1 MIRLNDILEEVSLY
15 IPDGDLDL
23 IKKAYIFS
31 ARAHKGQIR
40 LSGEPYLSHPLE
52 VAGIL
57 AKLKL
62 DVITISAGLLHD
74 TIEDTLTTYDELQKY
89 FGEEIAMLVDGVT
102 KIGKMS
108 FHSRHE
114 EQAENF
120 RKMIL
125 AMAKDIR
132 VILIKLADRL
142 HNMRTLEFMDKEK
155 QELIAQETLD
165 IYAPLAHR
173 VGIFS
178 IKGELEDLSLRFLK
192 PDVYY
197 DLAKKV
203 MEKKK
208 EREKFIEEAKKIIS
222 LKLEEYGIKAE
233 ITGRPKH
240 FYSIYQKMATQNLDF
255 DQVYDLLALR
265 IIVNTVR
272 ECYEVLGIIHSLWKP
287 IPGRIKDYIAIPKA
301 NMYQSLH
308 TTVVGPYGKRLEI
321 QIRTEDM
328 HRVAEYGIAAHWKY
342 KEGKVTDSRDE
353 ARFTWLRQ
361 LLEWQRELKDPAQF
375 METLK
380 VDLFPEEVFVFTPK
394 GDVKALPRGST
405 PIDFAY
411 AIHTELGHHCQGA
424 KVNGRIVPL
433 KYELKS
439 GDMVEIIASP
449 TAKPSKD
456 WLKIVKTSR
465 AKTRI
470 RQFINQEER
479 ERGRELGKGL
489 LEKELR
495 RYGSSISKF
504 QKEDLDRVV
513 KEFSFKSFDDLI
525 IYIGYGKIS
534 AHQVAKRLVPPEKLK
549 EVLKQEDFIKK
560 GGRIHAAEACPIK
573 IRDIDDVLVRFA
585 KCCSP
590 LPGDSIVGFITRG
603 RGVTVHN
610 AYCSRVL
617 ESDPERRVEVEW
629 DEKLKMIRSVKVKVV
644 CMDRPGLLAELSKAI
659 SSQNVNIRSAQ
670 IKTLEDK
677 KAVNY
682 FELDV
687 ENLQHLNAVIKSLE
701 KIKEVIH
708 VERVLS

>member
-1 MIRLNDILEEVSLY
+1 MIRLNEILEEVSTY
-15 IPDGDLDL
+15 IPEGDFDL
-23 IKKAYIFS
+23 IRKAYIFS
-31 ARAHKGQIR
+31 AKAHKGQVR

-62 DVITISAGLLHD
+62 DIITIAAGLLHD
-74 TIEDTLTTYDELQKY
+74 TIEDTLTTYDELKEY

-102 KIGKMS
+102 KIGRMS

-155 QELIAQETLD
+155 QELIAKETLD

-173 VGIFS
+173 LGIFS
-178 IKGELEDLSLRFLK
+178 IKSELEDLSLRFLK

-197 DLAKKV
+197 DLARKV
-203 MEKKK
+203 MEKKR

-222 LKLEEYGIKAE
+222 AKLEEYGIKAE

-240 FYSIYQKMATQNLDF
+240 FYSIYQKMVSQNLDF

-361 LLEWQRELKDPAQF
+361 LLEWQRELKDPNQF

-411 AIHTELGHHCQGA
+411 AIHTELGHRCHGA

-439 GDMVEIIASP
+439 GDIVEIITSP

-489 LEKELR
+489 LDKELK
-495 RYGSSISKF
+495 RYGISISKL
-504 QKEDLDRVV
+504 QKEELDRIVR
-513 KEFSFKSFDDLI
+513 EFSFKSFDDLI
-525 IYIGYGKIS
+525 TYIGYGKIS
-534 AHQVAKRLVPPEKLK
+534 AHQVAKKLIPSEKLR
-549 EVLKQEDFIKK
+549 EIQRQEDLVRKT
-560 GGRIHAAEACPIK
+560 GRVQSAEACPIK
-573 IRDIDDVLVRFA
+573 IKDIDDVLVRFA

-590 LPGDSIVGFITRG
+590 LPGDNVVGFITRG

-610 AYCSRVL
+610 AHCSRIL

-644 CMDRPGLLAELSKAI
+644 CIDRPGLLAELSKTI
-659 SSQNVNIRSAQ
+659 SSHDVNIRSAQ
-670 IKTLEDK
+670 VKTLEDK

-682 FELDV
+682 FEIDV

-701 KIKEVIH
+701 KIKEVIS

>member
-560 GGRIHAAEACPIK
+560 GGRIHAAEVCPIK

>member
-449 TAKPSKD
+449 TVKPSKD

-560 GGRIHAAEACPIK
+560 GGRIHAAEVCPIK

>member
-1 MIRLNDILEEVSLY
+1 MMRLNDILEEVSLY

-89 FGEEIAMLVDGVT
+89 FGEEIALLVDGVT
-102 KIGKMS
+102 KIGRMS

-173 VGIFS
+173 LGIFS
-178 IKGELEDLSLRFLK
+178 IKSELEDLSLRFLK

-222 LKLEEYGIKAE
+222 SKLEEYGIKAE

-240 FYSIYQKMATQNLDF
+240 FYSIYQKMVTQNLDF

-342 KEGKVTDSRDE
+342 KEGKVADSRDE

-361 LLEWQRELKDPAQF
+361 LLEWQRELKDPTQF

-394 GDVKALPRGST
+394 GDVKALPRGAT

-495 RYGSSISKF
+495 RYGTSISKF

-513 KEFSFKSFDDLI
+513 KEFSFKSFEDLI

-549 EVLKQEDFIKK
+549 EVLKQEDIVKK
-560 GGRIHAAEACPIK
+560 GGRVHAAEACPIK

-590 LPGDSIVGFITRG
+590 LPGDNIVGFITRG

-708 VERVLS
+708 VERVLA

>member
-1 MIRLNDILEEVSLY
+1 MMRLNDILEEVSLY
-15 IPDGDLDL
+15 IPDGNLDL

-31 ARAHKGQIR
+31 ARAHKGQVR

-102 KIGKMS
+102 KIGRMS

-142 HNMRTLEFMDKEK
+142 HNMRTLEFMEKEK

-173 VGIFS
+173 LGIFS
-178 IKGELEDLSLRFLK
+178 IKSELEDLSLRFLK

-203 MEKKK
+203 MEKKR

-240 FYSIYQKMATQNLDF
+240 FYSIYQKMVTQNLDF

-513 KEFSFKSFDDLI
+513 KEFSFKSFEDLI

-549 EVLKQEDFIKK
+549 EVLKQEDIVKK
-560 GGRIHAAEACPIK
+560 GGRVHATEACPIK

-590 LPGDSIVGFITRG
+590 LPGDNIVGFITRG